1 MIKIDDTTDLEQ
13 LEKDA
18 MDSVEA
24 QFQIGMR
31 YTCGIVEPR
40 DYEEAFTWLK
50 IAAENNH
57 PYAQFRL
64 GMAYLIRLGVDRD
77 LFEAA
82 IWFSAAAAQGVDAAV
97 PALQLVR
104 IERKKLQQDASQF
117 YGVPTGVC
125 CPAKSTRE

>member
-1 MIKIDDTTDLEQ
+1 MIRIDDTTELEQ
-13 LEKDA
+13 LEQDA

-40 DYEEAFTWLK
+40 DYEEAFSWLK
-50 IAAENNH
+50 VAAGNNH

-64 GMAYLIRLGVDRD
+64 GMAYLLGYGVKKD

-82 IWFSAAAAQGVDAAV
+82 IWFSAAVAQGVDPAV
-97 PALQLVR
+97 PALDIVR
-104 IERKKLQQDASQF
+104 HEHHRRQA
-117 YGVPTGVC
+117 
-125 CPAKSTRE
+125 

>member
-1 MIKIDDTTDLEQ
+1 MIKIDDTTELEQ

-82 IWFSAAAAQGVDAAV
+82 IWFSASAAQGVDAAV

-104 IERKKLQQDASQF
+104 QERMKLRRDASQHCAP
-117 YGVPTGVC
+117 PTGAAS
-125 CPAKSTRE
+125 PYNW